1 MVFVDEDDMA
11 KYTAKT
17 LNDPRTLNKTVYVRP
32 TDNILTQME
41 LVQIWEKLTEK
52 ELEKTYVSGNDF
64 LADIEGKSNHHLV
77 TKLNKPSFWII
88 DFYHIS

>member
-1 MVFVDEDDMA
+1 MVFVDEDDMG

-41 LVQIWEKLTEK
+41 LVHIWEKLTGNV
-52 ELEKTYVSGNDF
+52 LEKTYVSGHDF
-64 LADIEGKSNHHLV
+64 LADIEGMSK
-77 TKLNKPSFWII
+77 F
-88 DFYHIS
+88 